1 MRAYARAYRKGTGLI
16 FPDQR
21 VDNAWQHKR
30 TSRRRREPWE
40 ELSFLLDIV
49 RLYRG
54 IGLTGDTVGCAAKH
68 LTS

>member
-1 MRAYARAYRKGTGLI
+1 MAAGALG
-16 FPDQR
+16 R
-21 VDNAWQHKR
+21 VSFLLDGSPGK
-30 TSRRRREPWE
+30 REPWE